1 MPVLK
6 SLSFTALPKVGNN
19 PVQMRRAKF
28 ITKLEEQKLLLKD
41 PKHVR
46 TVQRCKSPLHCHAV
60 AFDAGAKIEAATNH
74 KGDSQSERVVS
85 HHRAK
90 HHSIKAASVGGLFL
104 SIARTETQELERRA
118 IR

>member
-1 MPVLK
+1 MPSWLAV
-6 SLSFTALPKVGNN
+6 
-19 PVQMRRAKF
+19 
-28 ITKLEEQKLLLKD
+28 
-41 PKHVR
+41 
-46 TVQRCKSPLHCHAV
+46 KSPLHCHAV

-104 SIARTETQELERRA
+104 SIARTETPKPHGEPARDHQRSYSPGDNFC
-118 IR
+118 IRLCAKVTHLLTRFQ